1 MLAQAGSLP
10 LPAETPVLGEQH
22 GDPGE
27 IQEVLLSPA
36 TQRSKKGMCQ
46 P

>member
-27 IQEVLLSPA
+27 ISGARKECVS
-36 TQRSKKGMCQ
+36 RN
-46 P
+46 